1 MPSPTQTTSSLPTG
15 TETYPGGLEGDDFPP
30 IGEDRPSFP
39 TGPGL
44 AAAPTSAETQGP
56 GMQILGLLFA
66 AGLIAFLLI
75 RARVRRWMIG
85 I

>member
-1 MPSPTQTTSSLPTG
+1 MFPTDFP
-15 TETYPGGLEGDDFPP
+15 TYPGDLEGSDFPP
-30 IGEDRPSFP
+30 IGEERPTFP

-56 GMQILGLLFA
+56 GLQILGLLFA